1 MEVAIDKNGEILT
14 FFVSGR
20 LDTSTA
26 PKLEADLNAQL
37 TDDIRKVV
45 FDFDKLEYISS
56 AGLRIVIIAVQKLKG
71 KGEVRVANLNDEVRE
86 VFEITGLLNVLEAD

>member
-56 AGLRIVIIAVQKLKG
+56 AGLRIVIIAVHKLKG